1 MARIQLLD
9 ERVANQIA
17 AGEVIERP
25 ASIVK
30 ELVEN
35 SLDSNAE
42 HIQVQVEAG
51 ALRRI
56 RLTDDG
62 EGIDK
67 DDLELAFQRHATS
80 KIRDATDL
88 SCVATMGFR
97 GEALASVSAVARVEL
112 TTRTAAGDSAWT
124 IRVEGGKQTRFAPAA
139 GKVGTVIDVADLFY
153 NTPARRKFLK
163 QPRTEMN
170 HVANVVRVL
179 AATHPHCSF
188 ELTNDGR
195 VVESLE
201 AVESMEDRVARILGR
216 TFMEESIEI
225 DLERDD
231 MRLSGWVGIPTHT
244 RASAN
249 RQYFYVN
256 GRHVRDRIVAHAIKQ
271 GYKDVMF
278 HGRHPVF
285 LLHLTLD
292 PGNVDVNVHP
302 TKSEV
307 RFRDSR
313 VVHDFIM
320 GGMHHQLRDTGT
332 SVAPRI
338 EVEPRPRL
346 AGPMNLTQSVQGSL
360 PLPHPELPDPYATK
374 SGGRSQLGAAETHAP
389 SARPV
394 DADLP
399 PMGFALAQLQG
410 AYVLAENAEG
420 LVIVDMHAAHERIV
434 YEGMKKARD
443 KKELNRQRL
452 LVPLELE
459 VSASDAQCVENA
471 RDALLAAGLDIERD
485 GPSAIKVREIP
496 AHMRNQD
503 IKKLVLDL
511 ITEIE
516 EFGTIESV
524 REFEDHMFASMAC
537 HAAIRFNDELSI
549 DEMNALLRQ
558 MEQTPNAGQCNHG
571 RPTYRVYSLKELD
584 RVFLRGR

>member
-30 ELVEN
+30 ELIEN

-97 GEALASVSAVARVEL
+97 GEALASISAVARVEL

-139 GKVGTVIDVADLFY
+139 GKVGTVIDVTDLFY

-278 HGRHPVF
+278 QRPPSSFSSASHAGSRQCGRERGIPPRARYGSATAGLCTTSSWAACTINCV
-285 LLHLTLD
+285 TQA
-292 PGNVDVNVHP
+292 
-302 TKSEV
+302 
-307 RFRDSR
+307 RASR
-313 VVHDFIM
+313 
-320 GGMHHQLRDTGT
+320 
-332 SVAPRI
+332 
-338 EVEPRPRL
+338 
-346 AGPMNLTQSVQGSL
+346 
-360 PLPHPELPDPYATK
+360 
-374 SGGRSQLGAAETHAP
+374 
-389 SARPV
+389 
-394 DADLP
+394 
-399 PMGFALAQLQG
+399 
-410 AYVLAENAEG
+410 
-420 LVIVDMHAAHERIV
+420 
-434 YEGMKKARD
+434 
-443 KKELNRQRL
+443 
-452 LVPLELE
+452 LELKL
-459 VSASDAQCVENA
+459 SLDQ
-471 RDALLAAGLDIERD
+471 GL
-485 GPSAIKVREIP
+485 
-496 AHMRNQD
+496 
-503 IKKLVLDL
+503 
-511 ITEIE
+511 
-516 EFGTIESV
+516 
-524 REFEDHMFASMAC
+524 
-537 HAAIRFNDELSI
+537 
-549 DEMNALLRQ
+549 
-558 MEQTPNAGQCNHG
+558 
-571 RPTYRVYSLKELD
+571 LD
-584 RVFLRGR
+584 R